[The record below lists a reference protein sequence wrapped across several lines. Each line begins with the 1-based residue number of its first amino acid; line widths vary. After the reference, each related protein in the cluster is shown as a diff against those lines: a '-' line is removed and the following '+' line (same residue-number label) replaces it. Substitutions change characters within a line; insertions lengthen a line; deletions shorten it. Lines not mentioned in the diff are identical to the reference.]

1 MCCNVAMSC
10 AWITIWV
17 SLHLD
22 LSWLFFYTCN
32 PGLTGFHWGW
42 MPVASTLQNSHN
54 QASLSHLDIMTLVL
68 LHTTSPWKKAIL
80 KDDAFLHAME
90 CMANWVCALPF
101 WQVVCLAIHW
111 CLQNDLWQLLHT
123 SLATIQ
129 WLLLPPVW
137 QCICMALSICTCF
150 SMHAFNP
157 NLDCALQWPLS
168 WATWIETRYFQPYW
182 ISLGLVSLSPSA

>member
-1 MCCNVAMSC
+1 MCCNVMYMNHNLSV
-10 AWITIWV
+10 II
-17 SLHLD
+17 
-22 LSWLFFYTCN
+22 LSWLFFFNTCN

-68 LHTTSPWKKAIL
+68 LHTTSPGHPKGWRLSACHGVHGKL
-80 KDDAFLHAME
+80 S
-90 CMANWVCALPF
+90 VCSALL
-101 WQVVCLAIHW
+101 QVVCLAIPW

-150 SMHAFNP
+150 SVHAFDP
-157 NLDCALQWPLS
+157 NLDCVLQWPLS
-168 WATWIETRYFQPYW
+168 WATWIETSYFQPYW
-182 ISLGLVSLSPSA
+182 